1 MTDPEKEGD
10 INLEQYNFNPMIV
23 VEGET
28 EYAELLDFRIPSRY
42 GEWRAELHEFI
53 SVTEKVVTEIPLID

>member
-1 MTDPEKEGD
+1 
-10 INLEQYNFNPMIV
+10 MIV

-28 EYAELLDFRIPSRY
+28 EHAELLDFRIPSRY

-53 SVTEKVVTEIPLID
+53 SVTEKVITEIPLID